1 MKAVDMVLDG
11 IAIIICV
18 GLALGA
24 AYMLLW
30 ITIASINN
38 PWRIFLAAILVGF
51 VAWRAYRSE

>member
-1 MKAVDMVLDG
+1 MKAVDMALDV

-24 AYMLLW
+24 AYMFLW

-38 PWRIFLAAILVGF
+38 PWRIFLAIILVGF
-51 VAWRAYRSE
+51 VVWRAYRSE